1 LALLRRQFAYV
12 VELRGPERAV
22 PFFRKMAHWYLKSM
36 QVMARLRNDFQHANT
51 PAEVEAALAEIIAQG
66 PRSGSRNDAL
76 PEMQIPV
83 PSGPVEHW

>member
-1 LALLRRQFAYV
+1 
-12 VELRGPERAV
+12 VELRGPDRAI

-36 QVMARLRNDFQHANT
+36 QVMARLRDAFQKACT
-51 PAEVEAALAEIIAQG
+51 IEEMEAILSQIIAHG
-66 PRSGSRNDAL
+66 PRSGDRSETL